1 MNRSPLLA
9 ALFHPVNL
17 LMFAA
22 AVLAGLLAAWWLAP
36 VGLVFWLVMVIVIA
50 SDPGLKM
57 TFTRQNRQPLAQ
69 RFQAR
74 FDRMERAR
82 FSIFNTLTGF
92 SPQTRKASE
101 TVATALDDLVEHV
114 YQLSLRMSSL
124 DNNAAIQRLT
134 SSSADD
140 IAKMQKNIA
149 EATDAA
155 ARQEYQ
161 STLQSLL
168 DSQTRAK
175 AIDALLTRFDAV
187 LTGTGNA
194 VDSVVTGV
202 VGLQGRS
209 LPQVQEKVSGLL
221 AALQTE
227 ETELMQFETDLDQ
240 SSVV

>member
-1 MNRSPLLA
+1 MFIA
-9 ALFHPVNL
+9 AI
-17 LMFAA
+17 
-22 AVLAGLLAAWWLAP
+22 LAGLVAAWWLAP
-36 VGLVFWLVMVIVIA
+36 LGLIFWLVMVIVVA

-82 FSIFNTLTGF
+82 FSIFNTLTTF
-92 SPQTRKASE
+92 SAQAHKASE
-101 TVATALDDLVEHV
+101 SAATALDGLVEQV

-124 DNNAAIQRLT
+124 DNNAAIQRLS

-149 EATDAA
+149 EATDATS
-155 ARQEYQ
+155 RQEYE

-168 DSQTRAK
+168 DSQSRSK
-175 AIDALLTRFDAV
+175 EIDALLTRFDA
-187 LTGTGNA
+187 LMTGSGNA

-209 LPQVQEKVSGLL
+209 VPQIQEKVSGLL
-221 AALQTE
+221 SAIQTE
-227 ETELMQFETDLDQ
+227 ENELQQFAAELDR
-240 SSVV
+240 SKAV

>member
-1 MNRSPLLA
+1 MFIA
-9 ALFHPVNL
+9 AI
-17 LMFAA
+17 
-22 AVLAGLLAAWWLAP
+22 LAGLVAAWWLAP
-36 VGLVFWLVMVIVIA
+36 LGLIFWLVMVIVVA

-82 FSIFNTLTGF
+82 FSIFNTLTTF
-92 SPQTRKASE
+92 SAQAHKASE
-101 TVATALDDLVEHV
+101 PAATALDDLVEQV

-140 IAKMQKNIA
+140 IAKMQENIA
-149 EATDAA
+149 GATDATS
-155 ARQEYQ
+155 RQEYE

-168 DSQTRAK
+168 DSQSRSK
-175 AIDALLTRFDAV
+175 EIDALLTRFDA
-187 LTGTGNA
+187 LMTGSGNA

-209 LPQVQEKVSGLL
+209 VPQIQEKVSGLL
-221 AALQTE
+221 SAIQTE
-227 ETELMQFETDLDQ
+227 ENELQQFAAELDR
-240 SSVV
+240 SKAV